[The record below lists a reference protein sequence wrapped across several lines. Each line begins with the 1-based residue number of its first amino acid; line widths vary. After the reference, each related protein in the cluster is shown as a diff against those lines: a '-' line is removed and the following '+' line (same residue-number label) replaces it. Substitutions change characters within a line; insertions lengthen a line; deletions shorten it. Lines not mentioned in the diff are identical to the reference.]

1 MFIQNRE
8 KGRVPCRGQLGLGAG
23 KLKHRG
29 FDDATRYLLFP
40 DNLLLSRVRF
50 VERNDLDQ
58 GARLHRHEEEV
69 IQAPLLLAPSPP
81 QPLRECSCRETDRT
95 ANRLLGGLT

>member
-58 GARLHRHEEEV
+58 GARRIAALDVDGPTNSGE
-69 IQAPLLLAPSPP
+69 L
-81 QPLRECSCRETDRT
+81 
-95 ANRLLGGLT
+95 